1 MEFIIGTII
10 LIILLIIG
18 SYVIK
23 RKYFSMV
30 DYWEE
35 RKIDLMNRPV
45 LDEVGKI
52 KTLKMMGET
61 EEYFERWR
69 KEWDI
74 ILTERLPSIEEWLY
88 DAEDYIDHFRFKKAK
103 EVFARIEEVIEE
115 SEREIEE
122 MIKKINQLI
131 DSEAKNNED
140 YEKCQ
145 ELFKKLR
152 KDLLAHQYAFG
163 IAAPSLEQRLKES
176 EKQFAEFT
184 RETENGNYLTAR
196 EIILGIHD
204 ELQILETVMESI
216 PLLLNELQQKLP
228 EQIKEIQ
235 YRIKEMEENQY
246 FLEHLELD
254 KKLTHLEKQ
263 IDAYLDFIKN
273 LQTEEVPEGIQVLK
287 DEIEKIYQILEAEVH
302 ARQFV
307 QENKQLVLDSIEK
320 ILRTNRELN
329 EEIEEII
336 QSYHISETDIKEIRT
351 IDERMDE
358 MKKSLALLLKEGEA
372 PSVAYS
378 AIKEKLGELINTIA
392 DIEKEQQTFKDMLQ
406 TLRKDEL
413 EAREKIQELRKKL
426 QQTIR
431 TLQRS
436 NVPGIPADIE
446 TRFLECQ
453 EALEN
458 VFRTLEQKPLVMPAV
473 HKALQQAEDAI
484 HEYSDKVQVMIENV
498 YLIEKIIQYGNRYRS
513 TNETLHHRLLVAE
526 EAFYR
531 YDYEVALEEA
541 ATAVEAVEP
550 GALKKIEQYLEE
562 EDFPGQ

>member
-23 RKYFSMV
+23 RKYFAMV

-52 KTLKMMGET
+52 KTLRMMGET

-103 EVFARIEEVIEE
+103 EVFARIERVIEE

-122 MIKKINQLI
+122 MIEKINQLI
-131 DSEAKNNED
+131 DSEARNNED

-163 IAAPSLEQRLKES
+163 IAAPSLEQRLKDS
-176 EKQFAEFT
+176 EKRFAEFN

-196 EIILGIHD
+196 EIILGILD
-204 ELQILETVMESI
+204 ELKILETVMESI

-228 EQIKEIQ
+228 EQIKEIK
-235 YRIKEMEENQY
+235 YGIKEMEENQY

-254 KKLTHLEKQ
+254 KKLSHIEQQ
-263 IDAYLDFIKN
+263 IDAYLDSIKN
-273 LQTEEVPEGIQVLK
+273 LQTEEVQEGIQVLK

-302 ARQFV
+302 ARRFV
-307 QENKQLVLDSIEK
+307 QENKQLVKDSIEK
-320 ILRTNRELN
+320 ILQTNRELN
-329 EEIEEII
+329 EEIEEVI

-358 MKKSLALLLKEGEA
+358 MKKSLALLLKDGEA

-431 TLQRS
+431 TVQRS

-453 EALEN
+453 EALKN

-473 HKALQQAEDAI
+473 RKALQQAEEAI

-513 TNETLHHRLLVAE
+513 TNETLNQRLLAAE

-550 GALKKIEQYLEE
+550 GALKKIERYLEK